1 MALLTPEVKK
11 LLNDFSK
18 SQPALNLPGLP
29 ADQSGIKLGD
39 LIEAAAAGEVADQ
52 SAAIAALQAAVL
64 ALQGAVAT
72 LQGQVSTLE
81 STAADHE
88 ARITALE
95 P

>member
-29 ADQSGIKLGD
+29 ADQAGIKLGD

-64 ALQGAVAT
+64 ALQG
-72 LQGQVSTLE
+72 QVSTLQ
-81 STAADHE
+81 STVADHE
-88 ARITALE
+88 SRIAALE

>member
-29 ADQSGIKLGD
+29 ADKSGIKLGD
-39 LIEAAAAGEVADQ
+39 LIEAAAAGEVAGEA
-52 SAAIAALQAAVL
+52 AAIAALQAAVL
-64 ALQGAVAT
+64 ALQGAVTA
-72 LQGQVSTLE
+72 LQSDVSDLE
-81 STAADHE
+81 TAVADHE

>member
-52 SAAIAALQAAVL
+52 SAAIAALQVAVL
-64 ALQGAVAT
+64 ALQGAVSA
-72 LQGQVSTLE
+72 LE
-81 STAADHE
+81 TTVADHE
-88 ARITALE
+88 SRIAALE

>member
-1 MALLTPEVKK
+1 MALLSPEVKK

-29 ADQSGIKLGD
+29 ADQAGIKLGD

-64 ALQGAVAT
+64 ALQG
-72 LQGQVSTLE
+72 QVSTLQ
-81 STAADHE
+81 STVADHE
-88 ARITALE
+88 SRIAALE

>member
-29 ADQSGIKLGD
+29 ADQAGIKLGD
-39 LIEAAAAGEVADQ
+39 LIEAAAAGEEADQ
-52 SAAIAALQAAVL
+52 ASAIADLEAAVL
-64 ALQGAVAT
+64 ALQGQVAT
-72 LQGQVSTLE
+72 LEGQVAALE
-81 STAADHE
+81 GQVADHE
-88 ARITALE
+88 ARISALE

>member
-29 ADQSGIKLGD
+29 ADQSGVKLGD

-52 SAAIAALQAAVL
+52 AAAIAALQSAVS
-64 ALQGAVAT
+64 ALQSAVSA
-72 LQGQVSTLE
+72 LQL
-81 STAADHE
+81 TAADHE
-88 ARITALE
+88 SRISALE